1 MIKIGD
7 TFKAG
12 NEVWR
17 IKRSF
22 MPDVYTFIHQET
34 ERELRIIYENDDE
47 LCKNRWSVFDND
59 SEYGLSQDEMRMC
72 IEIIDK
78 LKEVQHDT
86 K

>member
-12 NEVWR
+12 DEVWR
-17 IKRSF
+17 VARSF

-59 SEYGLSQDEMRMC
+59 SDYGLSQDEMRMC